1 MGVIAMNGAIVVRW
15 GASVPGREA
24 KGLEVF
30 ANGVAQFEGH
40 LKSGRI
46 HSHKEF
52 LSVTGHDGGFMIVEG
67 ELTDLLAI
75 TAEEDTLR
83 MNAQAAAIVQD
94 FEVQVYGGGTDQAV
108 QGLVGLYANGMQ
120 ELGYL

>member
-1 MGVIAMNGAIVVRW
+1 MARTLTRRCTPLRTCDLVGGLATLDQEEQSDRLPRRGSTPERPRPLRMGVIAMNGAIVVRW

-52 LSVTGHDGGFMIVEG
+52 LSVTGHDGGFMIV
-67 ELTDLLAI
+67 
-75 TAEEDTLR
+75 
-83 MNAQAAAIVQD
+83 
-94 FEVQVYGGGTDQAV
+94 
-108 QGLVGLYANGMQ
+108 
-120 ELGYL
+120 